1 MKFAITVSFLLS
13 FIICFSQTGF
23 SQKWVKITKKDYTI
37 QSPAD
42 WTIDSSK
49 QMGTDLVLFSMLEN
63 GTDKFRENVNVHIQ
77 DITGINIDL
86 GKYTAISEGR
96 IKAMSP
102 DSRIE
107 ETKTLNTGK
116 ATFQKIIYTA
126 TQSGFKLKFEQY
138 YYVAAEKAY
147 TVTLTTEVGKFEIF
161 KPTGEQVL
169 HSFALTGN

>member
-1 MKFAITVSFLLS
+1 MKFAIRIAFPLS
-13 FIICFSQTGF
+13 FIICFSQKGF

-77 DITGINIDL
+77 DITGTNIDL
-86 GKYTAISEGR
+86 SKYTAISEGR

-107 ETKTLNTGK
+107 ESKTLNTGK
-116 ATFQKIIYTA
+116 A
-126 TQSGFKLKFEQY
+126 
-138 YYVAAEKAY
+138 
-147 TVTLTTEVGKFEIF
+147 
-161 KPTGEQVL
+161 
-169 HSFALTGN
+169 